1 MECSKQRSTSA
12 VKDTWDMF
20 IITKSMIYLV
30 SEGSTYVEPVSN
42 FVGAQQTSNPF
53 MECFLV

>member
-1 MECSKQRSTSA
+1 
-12 VKDTWDMF
+12 
-20 IITKSMIYLV
+20 MIYLV

-53 MECFLV
+53 MECFLVLTGAVEKKEVYSM